1 MFRCEGLVWF
11 GGGVESSNDR
21 RRRRH
26 SRSKLRA
33 WQGCCC
39 ESRNIQLQLKLQT
52 PIPSDIHHKH
62 PAHKMN
68 MSSDTPEEVPAVAP
82 PPFSSHRLS
91 LPFALR
97 LPSLIAVGAT
107 SGGLLG
113 LIHGANETGLRFR
126 AENAHRLPATQ
137 TGWYLYH
144 KSKNY
149 VAMLGGIKE
158 GVRMAGKQALW
169 VGVFVAS
176 EEGVDRARGAVSRIW
191 SGLREDVNGEVEGA
205 SKDFVSTLFA
215 GLGTAGLFSA
225 WNRFPLPTA
234 ARVAKM
240 GAKAGLVFGV
250 LQDGVSMM
258 RGRRL
263 GYVEFVKRLAGRGE
277 RSVATAATA
286 AT

>member
-1 MFRCEGLVWF
+1 MASET
-11 GGGVESSNDR
+11 E
-21 RRRRH
+21 
-26 SRSKLRA
+26 K
-33 WQGCCC
+33 
-39 ESRNIQLQLKLQT
+39 
-52 PIPSDIHHKH
+52 
-62 PAHKMN
+62 
-68 MSSDTPEEVPAVAP
+68 EEVPVTAAP
-82 PPFSSHRLS
+82 VPFSSHRLS
-91 LPFALR
+91 IPFALR
-97 LPSLIAVGAT
+97 LPALVSVGGI

-126 AENAHRLPATQ
+126 AENAHRLPVTQ

-158 GVRMAGKQALW
+158 GVRMAGKQACW

-191 SGLREDVNGEVEGA
+191 SGMRENDHGEVEGA
-205 SKDFVSTLFA
+205 SKDFVSTVFA

-240 GAKAGLVFGV
+240 GAKAGLAFGI
-250 LQDGVSMM
+250 LQDITSMM

-263 GYVEFVKRLAGRGE
+263 GYVEFVKRHTFGERRRGE
-277 RSVATAATA
+277 SSTAAAA

>member
-1 MFRCEGLVWF
+1 MQ
-11 GGGVESSNDR
+11 
-21 RRRRH
+21 
-26 SRSKLRA
+26 A
-33 WQGCCC
+33 
-39 ESRNIQLQLKLQT
+39 
-52 PIPSDIHHKH
+52 
-62 PAHKMN
+62 A
-68 MSSDTPEEVPAVAP
+68 AP

-91 LPFALR
+91 IPFALR

-126 AENAHRLPATQ
+126 AENAHRLPTTQ

-158 GVRMAGKQALW
+158 GVRMAGKQAVW

-205 SKDFVSTLFA
+205 SKDFVSTVFA
-215 GLGTAGLFSA
+215 GLGTAGVFSA

-250 LQDGVSMM
+250 LQDAVSMM

-263 GYVEFVKRLAGRGE
+263 GYVEFVKRLVGGRREG
-277 RSVATAATA
+277 SAAAAAVAT
-286 AT
+286 

>member
-1 MFRCEGLVWF
+1 
-11 GGGVESSNDR
+11 
-21 RRRRH
+21 
-26 SRSKLRA
+26 
-33 WQGCCC
+33 
-39 ESRNIQLQLKLQT
+39 
-52 PIPSDIHHKH
+52 
-62 PAHKMN
+62 MN
-68 MSSDTPEEVPAVAP
+68 MSSETPPEDVQAAAP

-91 LPFALR
+91 IPFALR
-97 LPSLIAVGAT
+97 LPSLVAVGAT

-126 AENAHRLPATQ
+126 AEHAHRLPTTQ

-158 GVRMAGKQALW
+158 GVRMAGKQAVW

-191 SGLREDVNGEVEGA
+191 SGVREDVNGEVEGA
-205 SKDFVSTLFA
+205 SKDFVSTVFA
-215 GLGTAGLFSA
+215 GLGTAGVFSA

-250 LQDGVSMM
+250 LQDAVSMM

-263 GYVEFVKRLAGRGE
+263 GYVEFVKRLVGGRREG
-277 RSVATAATA
+277 SAAPA
-286 AT
+286 APAAVTT